1 MSLDNAVKVSGAW
14 GWILAF
20 LLLCYGLWVS
30 DLPLEQS
37 QPLEL
42 QKWNLS
48 FLSYKVGLLEV
59 GLFLIHLRG
68 WESEYKWAQSFLFR
82 EMKMF

>member
-1 MSLDNAVKVSGAW
+1 MT
-14 GWILAF
+14 
-20 LLLCYGLWVS
+20 
-30 DLPLEQS
+30 LPLEQS
-37 QPLEL
+37 QPLGL

-68 WESEYKWAQSFLFR
+68 WESERKWAQSFLFR
-82 EMKMF
+82 EMKMFCGDGCTSINTPKFIELYTLLFK